1 MCPVAKKRPGK
12 KSLKSEQMA
21 TPDHIDAVHQNIA
34 ILTGTGSAAA
44 LVGMASYFM
53 SYEYKDFDRINVQG
67 QDRME
72 VAFKRRRK
80 VSQAVMIIAII
91 IYVAGLVLLA
101 LGISLYRNE
110 REEQAQSISGLI
122 QQNRNTAAEP
132 NTNEPAIL
140 AGISTAVILA
150 GMIQSAREF
159 NKTEQFGWIG
169 SSIYTAGWLGNA
181 FAASMNNK
189 SINSIKANR
198 LAWTLPG
205 SAAIVAGS
213 FIIPWQLSHNYISGP
228 GWPIAALGYAAFS
241 IGTSYVTNAP
251 QLES

>member
-1 MCPVAKKRPGK
+1 
-12 KSLKSEQMA
+12 MA
-21 TPDHIDAVHQNIA
+21 TPDQIDAMHRNIT

-80 VSQAVMIIAII
+80 VAQVILVIAII
-91 IYVAGLVLLA
+91 IYVAGLVLIA
-101 LGISLYRNE
+101 SGISFYRDE
-110 REEQAQSISGLI
+110 REEQAESIPSLI
-122 QQNRNTAAEP
+122 QQIRNADAQP
-132 NTNEPAIL
+132 STNEPAIL
-140 AGISTAVILA
+140 AGISTAIILA
-150 GMIQSAREF
+150 GMIQGAREF

-169 SSIYTAGWLGNA
+169 STIYAAGWLGNA

-189 SINSIKANR
+189 SISSIKGNR

-205 SAAIVAGS
+205 AAAIVAGT
-213 FIIPWQLSHNYISGP
+213 FIVPWQLHHNYISGP
-228 GWPIAALGYAAFS
+228 GWPVAALGYVAFTV
-241 IGTSYVTNAP
+241 GTSYVTDPP
-251 QLES
+251 QIES